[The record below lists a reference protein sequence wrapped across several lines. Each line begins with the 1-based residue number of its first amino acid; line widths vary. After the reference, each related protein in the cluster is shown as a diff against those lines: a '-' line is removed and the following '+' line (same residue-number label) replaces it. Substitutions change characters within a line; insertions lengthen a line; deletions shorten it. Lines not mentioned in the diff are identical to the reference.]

1 MEFVKVQIPHRGLIP
16 IIHSRGPLAEVLLDK
31 ETVKKLQNDF
41 RMEILDPNT
50 GKPIVL
56 DEEPMEKAIPAVEE
70 EVAEAVATATETAA
84 VDVMEK
90 VPTATEVT
98 VSAEASVVMD
108 DEPKADTEEKDAPVA
123 EAHEEP
129 ETTEEPASSNYR
141 IFDHTKIANY
151 SSLTKGKKRE
161 LRSYFAEHINDVSAQ
176 LTIEKLYEDMN
187 ELATKPAA
195 QN

>member
-31 ETVKKLQNDF
+31 ETIKKLQNDF
-41 RMEILDPNT
+41 RMEILDPDT

-56 DEEPMEKAIPAVEE
+56 DEEPVEAAPSVEE
-70 EVAEAVATATETAA
+70 EVAEAVAAAAETAA

-98 VSAEASVVMD
+98 VTAEASVVVED
-108 DEPKADTEEKDAPVA
+108 ESNADAEEKEAPAVEVHDEPKTA
-123 EAHEEP
+123 
-129 ETTEEPASSNYR
+129 EEPASSNYR

-161 LRSYFAEHINDVSAQ
+161 LRSYFAEHINDVPAQ

-187 ELATKPAA
+187 ELATKPVA